1 MGFGAGEGNTSLVT
15 LADFATHVQ
24 THVVLA
30 AGALFLAAAIGIPL
44 GIFSAHVGRARGT
57 ALALFNVG
65 RVVPSLAVLTFVLP
79 SLHVGFLPSL
89 VALTLL
95 AIPPIAINTDLGF
108 RGVPAAAVD
117 AARGMGMSV
126 RQILVRVEWPLSLP
140 VLFAGVRTATIEVIA
155 SATLASFI
163 GGGGLGDYILQG
175 LSDNQPRILLTGV
188 AAVSTLALL
197 AEFALSLVGRRLK
210 LALGDTL

>member
-1 MGFGAGEGNTSLVT
+1 VT
-15 LADFATHVQ
+15 LADFAAHVQ
-24 THVVLA
+24 THVALA
-30 AGALFLAAAIGIPL
+30 AGALLLAAAIGIPL
-44 GIFSAHVGRARGT
+44 GIFAAHVRRARGP

-108 RGVPAAAVD
+108 RNVEPAAVD
-117 AARGMGMSV
+117 AARGMGMSD
-126 RQILVRVEWPLSLP
+126 RQILARVEWPLALP
-140 VLFAGVRTATIEVIA
+140 ILFAGVRTATIEVIA

-175 LSDNQPRILLTGV
+175 LSDNQPRVLFVGV
-188 AAVSTLALL
+188 VAVSALALL
-197 AEFALSLVGRRLK
+197 AEFGLSLVARRLQFPI
-210 LALGDTL
+210 GETP

>member
-1 MGFGAGEGNTSLVT
+1 MGFGAGAGNTSLVS
-15 LADFATHVQ
+15 LADFVAHVQ
-24 THVVLA
+24 THVLLA
-30 AGALFLAAAIGIPL
+30 TGALSLAAAIGIPL
-44 GIFSAHVGRARGT
+44 GIFSAHARRARGA

-79 SLHVGFLPSL
+79 SLHVGFVPSL

-108 RGVPAAAVD
+108 REVSPAVVD
-117 AARGMGMSV
+117 AARGMGMSN
-126 RQILVRVEWPLSLP
+126 RQILARVEWPLALP

-175 LSDNQPRILLTGV
+175 LSDNQPRVLLTGV
-188 AAVSTLALL
+188 AAVSGLALL
-197 AEFALSLVGRRLK
+197 AELALSFIGRRLT
-210 LALGDTL
+210 LASGEIS

>member
-1 MGFGAGEGNTSLVT
+1 MT
-15 LADFATHVQ
+15 LADFAAHVQ

-30 AGALFLAAAIGIPL
+30 AGALFLAGAIGIPL
-44 GIFSAHVGRARGT
+44 GIFSAHVRRGRGA

-108 RGVPAAAVD
+108 RGVPPAVVD
-117 AARGMGMSV
+117 AARGMGMSKP
-126 RQILVRVEWPLSLP
+126 QIFARVEWPLSLP
-140 VLFAGVRTATIEVIA
+140 VLFAGVRIATIEVIA

-175 LSDNQPRILLTGV
+175 LSDNQPRVLLTGV
-188 AAVSTLALL
+188 VAVSALALL
-197 AEFALSLVGRRLK
+197 AEFALGFVARRLQFTI
-210 LALGDTL
+210 GETS

>member
-1 MGFGAGEGNTSLVT
+1 M
-15 LADFATHVQ
+15 
-24 THVVLA
+24 
-30 AGALFLAAAIGIPL
+30 AAAIGIPL
-44 GIFSAHVGRARGT
+44 GIFAAHVRRARGP

-108 RGVPAAAVD
+108 RNVEPAAVD
-117 AARGMGMSV
+117 AARGMGMSD
-126 RQILVRVEWPLSLP
+126 RQILARVEWPLALP
-140 VLFAGVRTATIEVIA
+140 ILFAGVRTATIEVIA

-175 LSDNQPRILLTGV
+175 LSDNQPRVLFVGV
-188 AAVSTLALL
+188 VAVSTLALL
-197 AEFALSLVGRRLK
+197 AEFGLSLVARRLQFPI
-210 LALGDTL
+210 GETP

>member
-1 MGFGAGEGNTSLVT
+1 MT
-15 LADFATHVQ
+15 LADFFAHVQ
-24 THVVLA
+24 THVELA

-44 GIFSAHVGRARGT
+44 GIFSAHVRRARGA

-79 SLHVGFLPSL
+79 SLHVGFVPSL
-89 VALTLL
+89 VALTVL

-108 RGVPAAAVD
+108 REVPAATID
-117 AARGMGMSV
+117 AARGMGMSDT
-126 RQILVRVEWPLSLP
+126 QTLFRVEWPLALP

-175 LSDNQPRILLTGV
+175 LSDNQPRVLLTGV

-197 AEFALSLVGRRLK
+197 AELALSFIGRRLT
-210 LALGDTL
+210 LAFGEIS